1 MTMCV
6 RVFLLAAFGLS
17 TLGGSAAA
25 QAVAPKTLVEVD
37 GLRHV

>member
-6 RVFLLAAFGLS
+6 PALLLAAFGLF
-17 TLGGSAAA
+17 TLGGSVAA
-25 QAVAPKTLVEVD
+25 QMDAPKMLVEVD